1 MAYKQIGIKSYTW
14 HHFSSLEEKDFQL
27 METSF
32 KFHPL
37 DYDDIRDETQ
47 LPKLDV
53 YKHYLFLVISLP
65 VFHQEALQITKVN
78 LSIFVGKDYI
88 VTASQGQIDSVNR
101 FFARLGR
108 SSRMKR
114 DLAKHGPGFFLYK
127 LLDYLFR
134 DAKVILHEVVREVND
149 VEEAVYDDHT
159 RVATK
164 RLGMVRRN
172 VLFLRHIIDP
182 QRIIMQQ
189 LHHVKRVFLPTTLSN
204 YFDDIGDTLDGMWV
218 VTDNL
223 KNIVDGLF
231 DVNEAFLS
239 HRTNE
244 IIRLLTIISVVLM
257 PATLLTGYYGM
268 NVDSLPFGD
277 NPLLVTAVILLSI
290 ILFLLVIVRIDKRN

>member
-1 MAYKQIGIKSYTW
+1 MAYKHIGLKTYTW
-14 HHFSSLEEKDFQL
+14 HHFSGLEEKDFQI
-27 METSF
+27 MEHAF

-37 DYDDIRDETQ
+37 DYDDVRDATQ

-53 YKHYLFLVISLP
+53 YKHYLFLVIALP
-65 VFHQEALQITKVN
+65 VFHQEILQITKVN
-78 LSIFVGKDYI
+78 LSIFVGPDYI
-88 VTASQGQIDSVNR
+88 VTASEGQIDAVNR
-101 FFARLGR
+101 YFVRLAR
-108 SSRMKR
+108 STRMKR
-114 DLAKHGPGFFLYK
+114 ELTKYGPGFLLYK
-127 LLDYLFR
+127 LLDYVFR
-134 DAKVILHEVVREVND
+134 DAKVILQEVVREVND

-172 VLFLRHIIDP
+172 VLYLRHVIDP

-189 LHHVKRVFLPTTLSN
+189 LQHVKRTFLPTTLAN
-204 YFDDIGDTLDGMWV
+204 YFDDIGDTLDGIWV

-268 NVDSLPFGD
+268 NVDHLPFGN

-290 ILFLLVIVRIDKRN
+290 ILFLLVIIRIDKRN